1 MSMARPKKLNDA
13 SSEVIEKTI
22 LQENP
27 EGFPEAKE
35 EKIAVVK
42 VMPKMERVI
51 FRNDRDPGIPL
62 EFHYSSATVPLTSY
76 KLFHD
81 QEYTLPVEVI
91 EHLESRAIPIY
102 AHKKGP
108 DGVIQMFVNGKK
120 HQFTC
125 KVIRQAS

>member
-1 MSMARPKKLNDA
+1 MARPKKLNDA
-13 SSEVIEKTI
+13 SSEVIEKNI

-42 VMPKMERVI
+42 VMPKMDTII

-62 EFHYSSATVPLTSY
+62 EFHYSSKSIPLTQY
-76 KLFHD
+76 KLLHD
-81 QEYTLPVEVI
+81 HEYVLPVEVI
-91 EHLESRAIPIY
+91 EHLESRVIPIY
-102 AHKKGP
+102 SYRKGA
-108 DGVIQMFVNGKK
+108 DGHPEMFVTGNR

-125 KVIRQAS
+125 KVVRKAS